1 MEVCAEMASEQAQ
14 HRRVVVIDGGS
25 CLWNSSIVLA
35 SEAFCQKSHGTGTG
49 SVSRSYEQA
58 GITDAFSLG
67 AMGEHSANLFVVLQQ
82 SQADCEFK
90 PAWINRGLQRL
101 WSA

>member
-1 MEVCAEMASEQAQ
+1 MVVCAEMASEQAQ

-35 SEAFCQKSHGTGTG
+35 AEAFCQKSHGTGTG

-58 GITDAFSLG
+58 GITDAVSLG
-67 AMGEHSANLFVVLQQ
+67 AVGWLLAHRFALVV
-82 SQADCEFK
+82 
-90 PAWINRGLQRL
+90 GLL
-101 WSA
+101 

>member
-1 MEVCAEMASEQAQ
+1 MEVCAKMASEQAQ
-14 HRRVVVIDGGS
+14 HHRVVVIDGGS

-35 SEAFCQKSHGTGTG
+35 SEAFCQKSHGTGTGTG

-67 AMGEHSANLFVVLQQ
+67 AMGEHSANLFVV
-82 SQADCEFK
+82 SNHSISFAF
-90 PAWINRGLQRL
+90 W
-101 WSA
+101 

>member
-1 MEVCAEMASEQAQ
+1 MSWCCGLERLQWRRLAQAGGADLVEVCAEMASEQAQ

-35 SEAFCQKSHGTGTG
+35 SEAFCQKSHGMGTG

-67 AMGEHSANLFVVLQQ
+67 AMGQ
-82 SQADCEFK
+82 
-90 PAWINRGLQRL
+90 
-101 WSA
+101 